1 MNKQIKLKDFFI
13 TAFALFGFFTVISS
27 FTNVSD
33 ERNDFNVPVYEMHK
47 MKNSKIMIFNK
58 QNGEITYKEIDG
70 DYASDAV
77 DVFLQSWPF
86 GDLDVSI
93 D

>member
-1 MNKQIKLKDFFI
+1 MNKQIKLKDLFI
-13 TAFALFGFFTVISS
+13 TAFALFGFLTVISS
-27 FTNVSD
+27 FTNISD

-77 DVFLQSWPF
+77 DVYLQSWPF

>member
-1 MNKQIKLKDFFI
+1 MNKQIKLKDLFI
-13 TAFALFGFFTVISS
+13 TAFALFGFLTVISS
-27 FTNVSD
+27 FTNISD

-77 DVFLQSWPF
+77 DVYLQSWPLS
-86 GDLDVSI
+86 DLDVNI

>member
-1 MNKQIKLKDFFI
+1 MNKQIKLKDLFI
-13 TAFALFGFFTVISS
+13 TAFALFGFLTVISS
-27 FTNVSD
+27 FTNISD

-70 DYASDAV
+70 DYASDAI
-77 DVFLQSWPF
+77 DVFLQSWPIS
-86 GDLDVSI
+86 DLDVSI